1 MPNGKKIFRTTL
13 LAGMV
18 WIFALAAPLAAA
30 EKSFELTIPGCTAW
44 GPFARISSILKGKDG
59 IIRFMSPAQNRMRIT
74 FDDGKTDPEA
84 ITQAL
89 VQGGVAIPGRS
100 TPETERLYP
109 HP

>member
-1 MPNGKKIFRTTL
+1 M
-13 LAGMV
+13 
-18 WIFALAAPLAAA
+18 
-30 EKSFELTIPGCTAW
+30 
-44 GPFARISSILKGKDG
+44 DG

-74 FDDGKTDPEA
+74 FDDGKTDPET

-100 TPETERLYP
+100 TPDAERLYT